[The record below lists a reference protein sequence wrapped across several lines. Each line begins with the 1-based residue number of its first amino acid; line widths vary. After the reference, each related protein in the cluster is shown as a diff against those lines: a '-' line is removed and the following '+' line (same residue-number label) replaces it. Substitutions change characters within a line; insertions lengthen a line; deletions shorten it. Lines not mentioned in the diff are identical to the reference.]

1 MPAPADITFTQEDT
15 MITIQE
21 TISLPQTY
29 PLSRLGKPEN
39 LLFFDIETTGFS
51 ADSSQLYLIGCTYYR
66 EQEWHLIQWFAD
78 SPGSEIEL
86 LHAFF
91 KLLSEFKTVVHF
103 NGDGFD
109 IPYLQKRCAKFHL
122 TYDFSKVSSIDIY
135 KKFRPYK
142 KLLGLA
148 NTKQKS
154 VETFLGVSRE
164 DMFSGGEL
172 IVVYYDYLCTK
183 NEQALRLLLLHN
195 ADDLKGMPSIL
206 PALYYPDFLESS
218 FCLHTQKQQTEADG
232 SHTLTVQLKSD
243 FSIPVAFDAVSPFGQ
258 LQAKANLLTLRIP
271 LFSETLKYFYSDYKN
286 YYYLPAEDRAIH
298 KSVGEF
304 VDKSAR
310 KQATAQ
316 TCYLKT
322 SGLFFKQPAPIFEP
336 SFGRDRKT
344 ASQYVKYCDTL
355 FDNSKTCSQFAHC
368 ILEEAVSANPHR

>member
-1 MPAPADITFTQEDT
+1 

-29 PLSRLGKPEN
+29 PLDRLGKAEE

-51 ADSSQLYLIGCTYYR
+51 ADSSQLYLIGCTYFR
-66 EQEWHLIQWFAD
+66 EGEWHLIQWFAD
-78 SPGSEIEL
+78 TPDSEPEL

-91 KLLSEFKTVVHF
+91 QLLAEFKTVVHF

-109 IPYLQKRCAKFHL
+109 IPYLQKRCAKLRLAYH
-122 TYDFSKVSSIDIY
+122 FSKVSSIDIY

-142 KLLGLA
+142 KLLGL
-148 NTKQKS
+148 TDIKQKS
-154 VETFLGVSRE
+154 VETFLGVHRE
-164 DMFSGGEL
+164 DMFNGGEL
-172 IVVYYDYLCTK
+172 ILVYYDYLRTK
-183 NEQALRLLLLHN
+183 NKQALRLLLLHN

-218 FCLHTQKQQTEADG
+218 FSVHTQHEQTEADG
-232 SHTLTVQLKSD
+232 SRTLVVQFQSS
-243 FSIPVAFDAVSPFGQ
+243 FSIPVSFDADSSFGH
-258 LQAKANLLTLRIP
+258 LRAENNLLTLWIP
-271 LFSETLKYFYSDYKN
+271 LFYGTLKYFYADYKN

-316 TCYLKT
+316 TCYLKV
-322 SGLFFKQPAPIFEP
+322 SGLFLKQPASVFEP
-336 SFGRDRKT
+336 AFGRDRKN
-344 ASQYVKYCDTL
+344 ACQYVKYCDTL
-355 FDNSKTCSQFAHC
+355 FDSPESCSQFVHR
-368 ILEEAVSANPHR
+368 ILSEAVSAKK